1 MLELIIQLT
10 EVGGGIMWT
19 IKELADY
26 FKVDYTT
33 VYDRVIAKKINAVK
47 AGIQWRI
54 TEEEVERLKRE
65 GF

>member
-1 MLELIIQLT
+1 MLEFISYQI
-10 EVGGGIMWT
+10 ESRGDIMWT
-19 IKELADY
+19 IQDLADY

-33 VYDRVIAKKINAVK
+33 IYDRVIAKKINAVK

-54 TEEEVERLKRE
+54 TEEEVERLKKE

>member
-1 MLELIIQLT
+1 MQLT

-19 IKELADY
+19 IKDLADY